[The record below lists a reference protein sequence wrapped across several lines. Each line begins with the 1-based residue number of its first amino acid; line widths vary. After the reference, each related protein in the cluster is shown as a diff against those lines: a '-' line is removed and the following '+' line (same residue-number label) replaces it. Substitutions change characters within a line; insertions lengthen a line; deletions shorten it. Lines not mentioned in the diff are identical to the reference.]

1 MKINNISST
10 WINFSFMFCE
20 NKNITGNA
28 RNIKG
33 RINVNFEF
41 LFINCPDVLL
51 TWIAIFMSFMC
62 LTCYLENAFLTD
74 LFVLAY
80 NQLL

>member
-41 LFINCPDVLL
+41 FVYQLPRCIAHMDCNFYVIYVSNLL
-51 TWIAIFMSFMC
+51 LGECVS
-62 LTCYLENAFLTD
+62 YR
-74 LFVLAY
+74 FVCISL
-80 NQLL
+80 

>member
-10 WINFSFMFCE
+10 WINFSCMFCE
-20 NKNITGNA
+20 NKNIIGNA

-41 LFINCPDVLL
+41 LFINCRDGLL
-51 TWIAIFMSFMC
+51 TWFAIFMSFMC
-62 LTCYLENAFLTD
+62 LTHYLKNTFLTD
-74 LFVLAY
+74 WFVLAY